1 MLKDIEKQLNPLRNR
16 LIHLRTLF
24 DLPAKESELENLEKQ
39 LADADFW
46 NNKEKAQST
55 IQRLKTLKE
64 LTSPFR
70 ELQKS
75 LDDVIDLSELAEGED
90 DEEVEAEITKDL
102 QSFTQK
108 LEKLETRMM
117 LSGKNDGRNA
127 YLNIHAGAGGTESC
141 DWTSMLLRMYS
152 RWAERN
158 KYSIEQIDLLPGEE
172 AGIKSVTIFVK
183 GSFAYGYLK
192 SEVGVHRLV
201 RISPFD
207 SNSRRHT
214 SFAAVDVIPELDTD
228 IEIEV
233 NEKDLK
239 LDTYRSSGAGGQ
251 HVNKTSSAV
260 RITHIPTGIIV
271 QCQNDR
277 SQHKNKAMALKM
289 LKSKLYQL
297 KEKERE
303 KELAN
308 AYDEK
313 GAIAWGHQIRSYVL
327 QPYTMIKDLR
337 TGEETPKTQS
347 FLDGE
352 IDDFITAYLKW
363 KIGK

>member
-1 MLKDIEKQLNPLRNR
+1 M
-16 LIHLRTLF
+16 
-24 DLPAKESELENLEKQ
+24 AS
-39 LADADFW
+39 ADFW
-46 NNKEKAQST
+46 SNKEKAQST
-55 IQRLKTLKE
+55 IQRLKALKE
-64 LTSPFR
+64 LTLPFR
-70 ELQKS
+70 GLQKS
-75 LDDVIDLSELAEGED
+75 LDDIVELSELAEDEG
-90 DEEVEAEITKDL
+90 DEEVEAEVAKDL
-102 QSFTQK
+102 QSFTQE
-108 LEKLETRMM
+108 LEKLELRMM
-117 LSGKNDGRNA
+117 LGGKNDCKNA

-141 DWTSMLLRMYS
+141 DWTSMLLRMYD

-158 KYSIEQIDLLPGEE
+158 NFSVSTIDLLPGEE
-172 AGIKSVTIFVK
+172 AGVKSVTVFVK

-192 SEVGVHRLV
+192 SEIGVHRLV

-214 SFAAVDVIPELDTD
+214 SFAAVDVVPELDTEV
-228 IEIEV
+228 EIEV
-233 NEKDLK
+233 SEKDIK
-239 LDTYRSSGAGGQ
+239 LETYRASGAGGQ

-260 RITHIPTGIIV
+260 RITHIPSGIII
-271 QCQNDR
+271 QCQNER
-277 SQHKNKAMALKM
+277 SQHKNKALALKM

-303 KELAN
+303 KEISD

-313 GAIAWGHQIRSYVL
+313 GEIAWGHQIRSYVL

-337 TGEETPKTQS
+337 TGKETGKTQS

-352 IDDFITAYLKW
+352 IDEFISAYLKW

>member
-1 MLKDIEKQLNPLRNR
+1 MPVGICV
-16 LIHLRTLF
+16 I
-24 DLPAKESELENLEKQ
+24 
-39 LADADFW
+39 
-46 NNKEKAQST
+46 
-55 IQRLKTLKE
+55 
-64 LTSPFR
+64 LT
-70 ELQKS
+70 
-75 LDDVIDLSELAEGED
+75 
-90 DEEVEAEITKDL
+90 
-102 QSFTQK
+102 
-108 LEKLETRMM
+108 
-117 LSGKNDGRNA
+117 
-127 YLNIHAGAGGTESC
+127 
-141 DWTSMLLRMYS
+141 
-152 RWAERN
+152 
-158 KYSIEQIDLLPGEE
+158 
-172 AGIKSVTIFVK
+172 
-183 GSFAYGYLK
+183 
-192 SEVGVHRLV
+192 
-201 RISPFD
+201 
-207 SNSRRHT
+207 
-214 SFAAVDVIPELDTD
+214 AVDVIPELDTD

-239 LDTYRSSGAGGQ
+239 LDTYRASGAGGQ

-313 GAIAWGHQIRSYVL
+313 GEIAWGHQIRSYVL

-337 TGEETPKTQS
+337 TGKETAKTQS

>member
-1 MLKDIEKQLNPLRNR
+1 M
-16 LIHLRTLF
+16 TL
-24 DLPAKESELENLEKQ
+24 
-39 LADADFW
+39 
-46 NNKEKAQST
+46 
-55 IQRLKTLKE
+55 
-64 LTSPFR
+64 PFQ

-75 LDDVIDLSELAEGED
+75 LGDIVDLSELAEDED
-90 DEEVEAEITKDL
+90 DEELEVEITKDL
-102 QSFTQK
+102 QSFAKK
-108 LEKLETRMM
+108 LEKLELRMM
-117 LSGKNDGRNA
+117 LNGKSDSKNA
-127 YLNIHAGAGGTESC
+127 YLNIHAGAGGTEAC

-152 RWAERN
+152 RWAEN
-158 KYSIEQIDLLPGEE
+158 NGYSIEGRDLLPGEE
-172 AGIKSVTIFVK
+172 AGVKSVTIFVK

-192 SEVGVHRLV
+192 SEIGVHRLV

-214 SFAAVDVIPELDTD
+214 SFAAVDVTPELDEE
-228 IEIEV
+228 IEIEI

-239 LDTYRSSGAGGQ
+239 IETYRASGAGGQ

-260 RITHIPTGIIV
+260 RITHLPTGIIA
-271 QCQNDR
+271 QCQNER
-277 SQHKNKAMALKM
+277 SQHKNKSLTMKM
-289 LKSKLYQL
+289 LKSKLYQI

-303 KELAN
+303 KELAD

-313 GAIAWGHQIRSYVL
+313 GEIAWGHQIRSYVL

-337 TGEETPKTQS
+337 TGEETSKTQS

-352 IDDFITAYLKW
+352 IDGFLTAYLKW

>member
-1 MLKDIEKQLNPLRNR
+1 MTSREKEQEDIERQL
-16 LIHLRTLF
+16 
-24 DLPAKESELENLEKQ
+24 EST
-39 LADADFW
+39 DFW
-46 NNKEKAQST
+46 SNKEKAQST
-55 IQRLKTLKE
+55 IQKLKTLKE
-64 LTSPFR
+64 LTLPFH

-75 LDDVIDLSELAEGED
+75 LNDIVDLSELADDEGESD
-90 DEEVEAEITKDL
+90 KELETEIAKDL
-102 QSFTQK
+102 QSFAQK
-108 LEKLETRMM
+108 LEKLEFRMM
-117 LSGKNDGRNA
+117 LNGKNDCCNA

-152 RWAERN
+152 MWAEKN
-158 KYSIEQIDLLPGEE
+158 NYSMETIDLLPGDE
-172 AGIKSVTIFVK
+172 AGIKRVTTLIK
-183 GSFAYGYLK
+183 GNFAYGYLK
-192 SEVGVHRLV
+192 SEIGVHRLV

-214 SFAAVDVIPELDTD
+214 SFAAVDVVPEIDVEID
-228 IEIEV
+228 IEI
-233 NEKDLK
+233 NEKDLRI
-239 LDTYRSSGAGGQ
+239 DTYRASGAGGQ

-260 RITHIPTGIIV
+260 RITHLPTGIV
-271 QCQNDR
+271 AQCQNDR
-277 SQHKNKAMALKM
+277 SQHKNRSTALKM

-297 KEKERE
+297 KEKELE
-303 KELAN
+303 KEIAN

-313 GAIAWGHQIRSYVL
+313 GEIAWGHQIRSYVL

-352 IDDFITAYLKW
+352 IDDFLISYLKW

>member
-1 MLKDIEKQLNPLRNR
+1 
-16 LIHLRTLF
+16 
-24 DLPAKESELENLEKQ
+24 
-39 LADADFW
+39 
-46 NNKEKAQST
+46 
-55 IQRLKTLKE
+55 
-64 LTSPFR
+64 
-70 ELQKS
+70 
-75 LDDVIDLSELAEGED
+75 
-90 DEEVEAEITKDL
+90 
-102 QSFTQK
+102 
-108 LEKLETRMM
+108 MM
-117 LSGKNDGRNA
+117 LSGKNDCKNA

-158 KYSIEQIDLLPGEE
+158 KYSIGQIDLLPGEE
-172 AGIKSVTIFVK
+172 AGIKSVTILVK

-239 LDTYRSSGAGGQ
+239 LDTYRASGAGGQ

-313 GAIAWGHQIRSYVL
+313 GEIAWGHQIRSYVL

-337 TGEETPKTQS
+337 TGKETPKTQS

>member
-1 MLKDIEKQLNPLRNR
+1 MLSN
-16 LIHLRTLF
+16 
-24 DLPAKESELENLEKQ
+24 
-39 LADADFW
+39 ADFW

-55 IQRLKTLKE
+55 IKKLKVLKE
-64 LTSPFR
+64 FTLPFR

-75 LDDVIDLSELAEGED
+75 FDDIADLTELAADED
-90 DEEVEAEITKDL
+90 DEELELEIAKDL
-102 QSFTQK
+102 QSFTRQLDK
-108 LEKLETRMM
+108 LELRMM
-117 LSGKNDGRNA
+117 LGGKSDSKNA
-127 YLNIHAGAGGTESC
+127 YISIHAGAGGTESC
-141 DWTSMLLRMYS
+141 DWTSMLLRMYT
-152 RWAERN
+152 RWTERN
-158 KYSIEQIDLLPGEE
+158 KFSTEMIDLLPGEE
-172 AGIKSVTIFVK
+172 AGVKNVTIHIK

-214 SFAAVDVIPELDTD
+214 SFAAVDVIPELDDDFD
-228 IEIEV
+228 IEI

-239 LDTYRSSGAGGQ
+239 IDTYRASGAGGQ

-271 QCQNDR
+271 QCQNER
-277 SQHKNKAMALKM
+277 SQHKNKSRSMKM
-289 LKSKLYQL
+289 LKSKLYQV

-303 KELAN
+303 KELAD
-308 AYDEK
+308 AYDDK
-313 GAIAWGHQIRSYVL
+313 GDIAWGHQIRSYVL
-327 QPYTMIKDLR
+327 QPYSLIKDLR
-337 TGEETPKTQS
+337 TGIETGKTQA

-352 IDDFITAYLKW
+352 IDEFITSYLKW

>member
-1 MLKDIEKQLNPLRNR
+1 V
-16 LIHLRTLF
+16 
-24 DLPAKESELENLEKQ
+24 
-39 LADADFW
+39 
-46 NNKEKAQST
+46 
-55 IQRLKTLKE
+55 
-64 LTSPFR
+64 PFQ

-75 LDDVIDLSELAEGED
+75 LNDVVDLSELAEEES
-90 DEEVEAEITKDL
+90 DEELEAEIAKDL

-108 LEKLETRMM
+108 LEKLELRMM
-117 LSGKNDGRNA
+117 LNGQNDGCNA

-141 DWTSMLLRMYS
+141 DWASMLLRMYS
-152 RWAERN
+152 MWAERN
-158 KYSIEQIDLLPGEE
+158 NFSMETMDLLPGEE
-172 AGIKSVTIFVK
+172 AGVKRVTTIIK

-192 SEVGVHRLV
+192 SEIGVHRLV

-214 SFAAVDVIPELDTD
+214 SFAAVDVIPEIDAEID
-228 IEIEV
+228 IEI
-233 NEKDLK
+233 NDKDLK
-239 LDTYRSSGAGGQ
+239 TDTYRSSGAGGQ

-277 SQHKNKAMALKM
+277 SQHKNRATAMKM
-289 LKSKLYQL
+289 LKSKLYQI
-297 KEKERE
+297 KEKELE
-303 KELAN
+303 KEYAN

-313 GAIAWGHQIRSYVL
+313 GEIAWGHQIRSYVL

-337 TGEETPKTQS
+337 TGCETGKTQS

-352 IDDFITAYLKW
+352 IDDFLTAYLKW

>member
-1 MLKDIEKQLNPLRNR
+1 
-16 LIHLRTLF
+16 
-24 DLPAKESELENLEKQ
+24 
-39 LADADFW
+39 
-46 NNKEKAQST
+46 
-55 IQRLKTLKE
+55 
-64 LTSPFR
+64 
-70 ELQKS
+70 
-75 LDDVIDLSELAEGED
+75 
-90 DEEVEAEITKDL
+90 
-102 QSFTQK
+102 
-108 LEKLETRMM
+108 MM
-117 LSGKNDGRNA
+117 LSGKNDCKNA

-158 KYSIEQIDLLPGEE
+158 KYSIGQIDLLAGEE
-172 AGIKSVTIFVK
+172 AGIKSVTILVK

-228 IEIEV
+228 IEVEV

-239 LDTYRSSGAGGQ
+239 LDTYRASGAGGQ

-313 GAIAWGHQIRSYVL
+313 GEIAWGHQIRSYVL

-337 TGEETPKTQS
+337 TGKETPRTQS

>member
-1 MLKDIEKQLNPLRNR
+1 MVSKEKEQEEIETQLGN
-16 LIHLRTLF
+16 
-24 DLPAKESELENLEKQ
+24 
-39 LADADFW
+39 ADFW
-46 NNKEKAQST
+46 SNKEKAQAT
-55 IQRLKTLKE
+55 VKRLKELKE
-64 LTSPFR
+64 LTVPFQ

-75 LDDVIDLSELAEGED
+75 LNDVVDLSELAEEEN
-90 DEEVEAEITKDL
+90 DEELDAEIEKDL

-108 LEKLETRMM
+108 LEKLELRMM
-117 LSGKNDGRNA
+117 LNGQNDNCNA
-127 YLNIHAGAGGTESC
+127 FLSIHAGAGGTESC
-141 DWTSMLLRMYS
+141 DWASILLRMYS
-152 RWAERN
+152 MWAEKN
-158 KYSIEQIDLLPGEE
+158 NFSMETIDLLPGEE
-172 AGIKSVTIFVK
+172 AGVKRVSTIIK

-192 SEVGVHRLV
+192 SEIGAHRLV

-214 SFAAVDVIPELDTD
+214 SFAAVDVIPEINTEID
-228 IEIEV
+228 IEI

-239 LDTYRSSGAGGQ
+239 IDTYRSSGAGGQ

-260 RITHIPTGIIV
+260 RITYIPTGIIV

-277 SQHKNKAMALKM
+277 SQHKNRATAMKM
-289 LKSKLYQL
+289 LKSKLFQI

-303 KELAN
+303 KEFSN

-313 GAIAWGHQIRSYVL
+313 GDIAWGHQIRSYVL

-337 TGEETPKTQS
+337 TGAETGKTQS

-352 IDDFITAYLKW
+352 IDDFLTSYLKW